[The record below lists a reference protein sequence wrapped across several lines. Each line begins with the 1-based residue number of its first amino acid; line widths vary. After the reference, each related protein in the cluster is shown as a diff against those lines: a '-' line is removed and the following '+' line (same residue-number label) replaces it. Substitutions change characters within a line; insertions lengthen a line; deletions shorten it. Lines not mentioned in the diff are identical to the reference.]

1 MVKFFLRF
9 FLLVLIFVVS
19 AVIFLSYF
27 GLETDKFDSF
37 IKSKTNEINENVK
50 LDFNKTKI
58 HLDISDLKIL
68 LKLQNPKVLLKNDEI
83 NLSKLDF
90 FLSLKSFYSSDF
102 LLEKANVAFEKNDI
116 KDLTKITNIFLPKII
131 NKKLNKILPKEI

>member
-19 AVIFLSYF
+19 AVIFLSYI

-37 IKSKTNEINENVK
+37 IKSKTNEVNENVK

-58 HLDISDLKIL
+58 YLYISDLKL
-68 LKLQNPKVLLKNDEI
+68 VLKLQNPKVLLKNNEI
-83 NLSKLDF
+83 NLSKLEDCE
-90 FLSLKSFYSSDF
+90 S
-102 LLEKANVAFEKNDI
+102 
-116 KDLTKITNIFLPKII
+116 
-131 NKKLNKILPKEI
+131 